1 MMESSGN
8 DDDDDY
14 DAMPEWIQNDDD
26 YDDMPVLIQ
35 YGDDYEDMPEL
46 IQNNVSAGL
55 EEDIISTLP
64 SDQTIEPMN
73 RSNAPPTPST
83 PSLQDSAIMT
93 PSSTSSKHVCEE
105 QCASYIHLRI
115 SEEALRRR
123 GAQGSQLTDL
133 ASHGLSEMSFLPST
147 PSSPTASYTYDS
159 VPSAA
164 SAVSSMAFS
173 PLPSPASASPLPSP
187 LALSLSCD
195 ERDSLQL

>member
-8 DDDDDY
+8 DDDDY
-14 DAMPEWIQNDDD
+14 DAMPEWIQDDDD

-46 IQNNVSAGL
+46 IQDNVSAGL

-83 PSLQDSAIMT
+83 PSFQDRAIMT
-93 PSSTSSKHVCEE
+93 PSSTSSTPVCEE

-115 SEEALRRR
+115 SVEALRRR
-123 GAQGSQLTDL
+123 RTQASMPPDL
-133 ASHGLSEMSFLPST
+133 ASHGLSETSFLPST